1 MSNINSTFSSCVEI
15 KAAEKFEKNYELLSA
30 RYPAGKR
37 CSSFPHIV
45 ASPIHYEKGF
55 AYPLLV
61 WLHDADKTELDIFDV
76 IPKIS
81 ARNYVAVAP
90 RGLMRQKKRV
100 VRSLV
105 HGKLTEEKRWSEP
118 CYDWLDSEESVSE
131 AENLVFDSI
140 AEAQGKYNVNMRRI
154 FLLGQGAGG
163 SMALR
168 IAMRNPHEFAGVV
181 SIDSALPQSE
191 STPFRNW
198 RALRDLPILVTSGDS
213 KAVTVPKLNKDQ
225 LRLYHAAG
233 LTVLVRQY
241 NEERAQNGRQDRL
254 NSILADVNRWI
265 MERATNPQA
274 PSVEML
280 LQYEQQ
286 RHFVE

>member
-1 MSNINSTFSSCVEI
+1 MSKIKSTPLSSVPT
-15 KAAEKFEKNYELLSA
+15 KAAEKFEKNYELLST
-30 RYPAGKR
+30 RYHAGKR
-37 CSSFPHIV
+37 SSSFPHIV
-45 ASPIHYEKGF
+45 AAPIHYEKGF

-61 WLHDADKTELDIFDV
+61 WLHDAEKTELDIFDV

-90 RGLMRQKKRV
+90 RGVARQKKRV

-105 HGKLTEEKRWSEP
+105 NGRLIDEKHWYEP
-118 CYDWLDSEESVSE
+118 CYDWLESEESVSE

-154 FLLGQGAGG
+154 FLLGQGSGG
-163 SMALR
+163 AMALR
-168 IAMRNPHEFAGVV
+168 VAMRNPHEFAGVI
-181 SIDSALPQSE
+181 SIDGILPE
-191 STPFRNW
+191 TGHTPLRNW
-198 RALRDLPILVTSGDS
+198 RALRDLPILVTSGNPD
-213 KAVTVPKLNKDQ
+213 AVSVPRLNKEQ

-241 NEERAQNGRQDRL
+241 NEGRGKNARQDRMV
-254 NSILADVNRWI
+254 SILADVNRWI

-280 LQYEQQ
+280 LQYEQK
-286 RHFVE
+286 RYLSR

>member
-1 MSNINSTFSSCVEI
+1 MSKIKTALSSVETR
-15 KAAEKFEKNYELLSA
+15 AVEKFERNYELLSA
-30 RYPAGKR
+30 RYRAGKR
-37 CSSFPHIV
+37 SSSFPHIV
-45 ASPIHYEKGF
+45 AAPIHYEKGF

-61 WLHDADKTELDIFDV
+61 WLHDAEKTELDIFDV
-76 IPKIS
+76 VPKIS

-90 RGLMRQKKRV
+90 RGIMRQKSRIA
-100 VRSLV
+100 RSSVNGRLI
-105 HGKLTEEKRWSEP
+105 EERRWREP
-118 CYDWLDSEESVSE
+118 CYDWLETEEAVSE

-154 FLLGQGAGG
+154 FLLGQGSGG

-168 IAMRNPHEFAGVV
+168 VAMRNPHEFAGVI
-181 SIDSALPQSE
+181 SIDGVLPQTTH
-191 STPFRNW
+191 TPLRNW
-198 RALRDLPILVTSGDS
+198 RALRDLPILVTSGDPD
-213 KAVTVPKLNKDQ
+213 AVSVPKLNKEQ

-241 NEERAQNGRQDRL
+241 NEERCNNGRQDRMIA
-254 NSILADVNRWI
+254 ILADVNRWI

-280 LQYEQQ
+280 LEYEQK
-286 RHFVE
+286 RAASR